1 MILVCNAS
9 PLIVLAKAGL
19 LDLLTGLCAGLRIPR
34 SVAEEV
40 SRIND
45 PADPA
50 RIWLLRNNGFVADSP
65 SVSPF
70 VMAWDLGAGESSVIS
85 LVESLPGLTAV
96 LDDLAGRRCAQAIGL
111 PVVGTLG
118 LILMAKQRGLISSV
132 RPALDS
138 IVAAGLFIS
147 RHHID
152 SILTQAGESSPP
164 PSLP

>member
-19 LDLLTGLCAGLRIPR
+19 LDLLTGLCPGFRIPR

-50 RIWLLRNNGFVADSP
+50 RIWLSRNSTFVAEAP

-85 LVESLPGLTAV
+85 LVESLPGSIAV
-96 LDDLAGRRCAQAIGL
+96 LDDLAGRRCAQALGL

-118 LILMAKQRGLISSV
+118 LILMAKRRGFISSV
-132 RPALDS
+132 GPALDS

-152 SILTQAGESSPP
+152 SILTQAGESSQP

>member
-19 LDLLTGLCAGLRIPR
+19 LDLLTGLCPGLRIPR

-40 SRIND
+40 SCIND

-50 RIWLLRNNGFVADSP
+50 QLWLSKNTTFVAEAP
-65 SVSPF
+65 AVSPF

-85 LVESLPGLTAV
+85 LVDSLPGSNAV
-96 LDDLAGRRCAQAIGL
+96 LDDLAGRRCAQALGL
-111 PVVGTLG
+111 PVAGTLG
-118 LILMAKQRGLISSV
+118 LILMAKRRSLISSV

-152 SILTQAGESSPP
+152 SILAQAGESSPP
-164 PSLP
+164 PRFP